1 MAEINNPLEG
11 TELSSGLKKL
21 AGNIRSVVIILF
33 LIIAAFMSFYTVD
46 PEEVGVVQRF
56 GEYQRTAEPG
66 LNFKF
71 PFIETTRIV
80 PVERQLKQEFGYRTV
95 QSGIQS
101 RYQKAGY
108 TDESLM
114 LTGDLN
120 LADVEW
126 VVQYRI
132 ADPYNYLFKVRS
144 PDQTLRDMSE
154 AAMRQVVGNRTVN
167 EVLTIGR
174 ASIAARVQEI
184 LQELNTEYETGVR
197 IEQVVLQDINPP
209 DPVKPSFNAVNEA
222 QQQRETLINRARS
235 EYNRV
240 IPRARGEAE
249 QSIQQAEGY
258 ATNRVNTALGEV
270 AAFNELYTE
279 YVRAP
284 QVTKRRIYY
293 ETLQE
298 LLPKIGNKVITD
310 QDGSNVLP
318 LLNMQMN
325 QLQLNNSSGN
335 GNSDN
340 EQE

>member
-1 MAEINNPLEG
+1 MPEKNNPFESADLNIPPQIKN
-11 TELSSGLKKL
+11 LL
-21 AGNIRSVVIILF
+21 GNVKG
-33 LIIAAFMSFYTVD
+33 IAAAVIAFILVFASFYTVE

-66 LNFKF
+66 LNFKI
-71 PFIETTRIV
+71 PFVETTRIV

-95 QSGIQS
+95 ESGIQTT
-101 RYQKAGY
+101 YTKAGY
-108 TDESLM
+108 VDESLM

-132 ADPYNYLFKVRS
+132 SDPYNYLFKIRN

-174 ASIAARVQEI
+174 ASVAARVQEI
-184 LQELNTEYETGVR
+184 LQELNAEYESGIQ

-222 QQQRETLINRARS
+222 QQQRETLINQARS
-235 EYNRV
+235 DYNRV

-249 QSIQQAEGY
+249 QTIQQAEGY
-258 ATNRVNTALGEV
+258 AINRTNTAEGEV
-270 AAFNELYTE
+270 AAFVRLHQEYT
-279 YVRAP
+279 RAP
-284 QVTKRRIYY
+284 EITKQRIYF

-298 LLPKIGNKVITD
+298 LLPTIGTKVITD

-318 LLNMQMN
+318 LLQMQMDGVRNVTN
-325 QLQLNNSSGN
+325 QNNSN
-335 GNSDN
+335 NN
-340 EQE
+340 